1 MATCV
6 CSRQQCPYIQS
17 GLKPLYNGHLFT
29 MARFFSDPQ
38 GGCCGEVQL
47 YINLGSVLELHFML
61 TNFTMSAN
69 QNNFFST

>member
-1 MATCV
+1 MA
-6 CSRQQCPYIQS
+6 S
-17 GLKPLYNGHLFT
+17 
-29 MARFFSDPQ
+29 FFSDPQ

-47 YINLGSVLELHFML
+47 YTNVGSVLELNFML